1 VEKFMVHSNKS
12 KYPPGGYGRFFLGAV
27 AVFAAAALFWMTFS
41 SGPAPRSFSVEVA
54 EPELSSLAA
63 AGKVLYEA
71 NCAICHGIRAS
82 GTDTGPPL
90 VHDIYNPGHHAD
102 LAFFSAA
109 KFGVRQHHWRY
120 GNMPPQPQASEHQ
133 VKAIVRYVRELQIAN
148 GIRYKPHRM

>member
-1 VEKFMVHSNKS
+1 MVHSNKS

-71 NCAICHGIRAS
+71 NCAICHGIR
-82 GTDTGPPL
+82 
-90 VHDIYNPGHHAD
+90 
-102 LAFFSAA
+102 
-109 KFGVRQHHWRY
+109 
-120 GNMPPQPQASEHQ
+120 
-133 VKAIVRYVRELQIAN
+133 
-148 GIRYKPHRM
+148 YKPHRM

>member
-1 VEKFMVHSNKS
+1 MVPSNKS
-12 KYPPGGYGRFFLGAV
+12 KAPTSGGYSKFLLGAV
-27 AVFAAAALFWMTFS
+27 AAFAAAALFWMIFS

-54 EPELSSLAA
+54 EPELSSVAA
-63 AGKVLYEA
+63 TGKLLFEA

-102 LAFFSAA
+102 LAFFAA
-109 KFGVRQHHWRY
+109 VRFGVRQHHWRY
-120 GNMPPQPQASEHQ
+120 GNMPPQPQASEDQ
-133 VKAIVRYVRELQIAN
+133 VAVIVRYVRELQIAN